1 MIAYEMQEKR
11 IMNYVDQKQRLLELS
26 ESDKV
31 LLKLSL

>member
-31 LLKLSL
+31 LLKLSP

>member
-11 IMNYVDQKQRLLELS
+11 IMNYVDQKQKLLELS

-31 LLKLSL
+31 LLKLSP